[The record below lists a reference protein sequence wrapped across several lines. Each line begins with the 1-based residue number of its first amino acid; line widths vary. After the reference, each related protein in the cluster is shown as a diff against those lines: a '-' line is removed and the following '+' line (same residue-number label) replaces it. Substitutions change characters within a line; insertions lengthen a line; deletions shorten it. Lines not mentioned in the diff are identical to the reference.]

1 MNDFP
6 IINTFM
12 CVCVCVRARARARAC
27 VCVCVGMCVYN
38 LLSYMGQDNFTSQY
52 VYIKLKIIKLEK
64 RIHL

>member
-1 MNDFP
+1 
-6 IINTFM
+6 
-12 CVCVCVRARARARAC
+12 VCVRARARAR